1 MVIFTLCIHEYVI
14 DGIVRKQLRKGFQF
28 QFYKNIK
35 VCYSVVMQGEV
46 GGGFQ
51 SDQAYV

>member
-1 MVIFTLCIHEYVI
+1 MVIFTLSIHEYVT
-14 DGIVRKQLRKGFQF
+14 DGIVQKQLRKRFQF
-28 QFYKNIK
+28 QFYKNYK

-51 SDQAYV
+51 SDEAYV